1 MPRPKFRGL
10 VWSPDDEAAFR
21 KWRRAVL
28 VIYGCLG
35 LLLVAA
41 WGVHRIANDGH
52 QTTATVADPPAP
64 RSSSMVPVT
73 ARR

>member
-1 MPRPKFRGL
+1 MPRPKPRGL

-35 LLLVAA
+35 LILIAA
-41 WGVHRIANDGH
+41 WGLHRIANERH
-52 QTTATVADPPAP
+52 NSIATIADSPVPSSPAI
-64 RSSSMVPVT
+64 VPVM

>member
-1 MPRPKFRGL
+1 
-10 VWSPDDEAAFR
+10 
-21 KWRRAVL
+21 VL

-35 LLLVAA
+35 LILVAA

-52 QTTATVADPPAP
+52 NNTATIADPPAP
-64 RSSSMVPVT
+64 GIVPVT

>member
-1 MPRPKFRGL
+1 L

-21 KWRRAVL
+21 KWRRAVII
-28 VIYGCLG
+28 IYGCLG
-35 LLLVAA
+35 LILVAA

-52 QTTATVADPPAP
+52 NDTATIADPPTPPSP
-64 RSSSMVPVT
+64 RLVPVT